1 VIKVKW
7 DIEEMVALCDLY
19 LKNKKSPPLLDIR
32 SELLKLSDI
41 LNRRADILGIEHDDK
56 FRNVS
61 GLKMI
66 MENIRFV
73 DEQGKDGLANTSNMA
88 CYIVYMSR
96 VDKQRFNE
104 ILKDFYRKYGE

>member
-1 VIKVKW
+1 MIRVKW

-19 LKNKKSPPLLDIR
+19 LKNKKSLVLDMN
-32 SELLKLSDI
+32 SELLKLSTI
-41 LNRRADILGIEHDDK
+41 LNKRADMLGIEHDDK
-56 FRNVS
+56 FRNLS

-96 VDKQRFNE
+96 VDKQRFYE

>member
-1 VIKVKW
+1 MIRVKW

-19 LKNKKSPPLLDIR
+19 LKNKKSLVLDMN
-32 SELLKLSDI
+32 SELLKLSTI
-41 LNRRADILGIEHDDK
+41 LNKRADMLGIEHDDK
-56 FRNVS
+56 FRNLS

-73 DEQGKDGLANTSNMA
+73 YKLGKDGLANTSNMA

-96 VDKQRFNE
+96 VDKQRFYE

>member
-1 VIKVKW
+1 
-7 DIEEMVALCDLY
+7 MVALCDLY
-19 LKNKKSPPLLDIR
+19 LKNNKSLVLDMN
-32 SELLKLSDI
+32 SELLKLSTI
-41 LNRRADILGIEHDDK
+41 LNKRADMLGIEHDDK
-56 FRNVS
+56 FRNLS

-73 DEQGKDGLANTSNMA
+73 DKQGKDGLANTSNMV

-96 VDKQRFNE
+96 VDKQRFYE